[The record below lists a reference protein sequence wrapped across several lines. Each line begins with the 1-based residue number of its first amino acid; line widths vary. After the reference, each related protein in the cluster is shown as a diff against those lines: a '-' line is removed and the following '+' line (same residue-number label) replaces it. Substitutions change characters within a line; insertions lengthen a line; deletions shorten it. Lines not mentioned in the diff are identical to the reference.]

1 MPPLVIAL
9 AHARSLACAATPA
22 LSLDSPKVF
31 RMPPSVATPN
41 VHARW
46 CPMELIITEKDNA
59 ARRIAEILSE
69 GSASAERHNGVNVY
83 RWGTKRVV
91 GLSGH
96 VVGVDFPP
104 EYNDWRDVEPVELI
118 DAEVTK
124 APIQENIVTTLKQLA
139 KKAESAIIA
148 TDYDREGELI
158 GKEAY
163 ELIREATDVPVSR
176 VRFSSITER
185 EVREAFSAPDEI
197 DFDLAAA
204 GEARQIID
212 LVWGAALTRFL
223 SLSARQ
229 LGDDFI
235 SVGRVQ
241 SPTLKLIVDRER
253 EIQAFDPEDY
263 WEIFAALTKDAAEET
278 SADPTESGPDSVDGS
293 KFEAQYFYDDG
304 TEAERVWDEGSADA
318 AYADLAGADTVTVT
332 GVRRRTRTDSPPT
345 PFNTTAFI
353 SAAGSLG
360 YSAQRAMSIAEEL
373 YTAGYM
379 TYPRTD
385 NTVYPEDLEE
395 DELLDAF
402 VSSPDFGEDA
412 QSLLEQ
418 DDIVATEGDEETTDH
433 PPIHPTGEV
442 PPKSELSED
451 EWEVYELVVRRFFAT
466 VAEAATWERLRVVCE
481 AAGRS
486 LKANGK
492 RLIEPG
498 YHAVYPYS
506 SASENHVPDVE
517 EGEELAMS
525 DVRLEDKQTQ
535 PPRRY
540 GQSRLIETMEKKGL
554 GTKCLTEDTKV
565 LVRAENG
572 DIERRGIASVFDEGQ
587 VVLADGDTDVAVTE
601 ETPTV
606 LSLDERDRT
615 LAEQESTLV
624 SERPLNDGEGV
635 RTIATPRGTMT
646 VTDDHPLYVRQD
658 GEIMVRP
665 AAEVDTGSRLVAAR
679 RSPEMMV
686 EQTEET
692 VVSWAAFATDCD
704 KDSKLYGVDCGSEL
718 AVRREASGESQTEF
732 ADQYGSYSSAIGK
745 YERGEKAVPV
755 WLLAELDIRPDR
767 IHGLNYDRSF
777 RNPFPLEWSPEL
789 ARVIGCL
796 LGDGSIH
803 RNDDENV
810 VNVRYHNTDPV
821 LIARFARDIERLFD
835 IEPTISG
842 RSGRELH
849 HKRKHQVDVPSAV
862 GQALICILETVTE
875 NGTPA
880 VPEAVRPAFIGALFD
895 DEGHISREG
904 RAFISNTDHTMLTGV
919 AAMLTEM
926 GIETK
931 LAPDQHKLHI
941 RGRTNLERF
950 LNRVPIASDE
960 KFYRGLDAL
969 ATYEVTTRKA
979 ELLAAIRGEPKTG
992 AVLADTL
999 GVSRGSVH
1007 KYVRE
1012 LRAEGHVEKR
1022 INGSNRSL
1030 DDNRTVRYIATDFQG
1045 SVYATLH
1052 GEPSTVT
1059 VQDVEEREYDG
1070 HVYDLTVSERSP
1082 NFTVEGGAIV
1092 HNSTRHNSIEKL
1104 YDRGYI
1110 EGDPPRPTTLAMAVV
1125 EATEEFADRVVSDDM
1140 TAQLERDMTR
1150 IANGEATLDGVTD
1163 ESREMLQTVFE
1174 ELADSREEIGEHLQ
1188 ESLKA
1193 DKTLGPCPQ
1202 CGEAMLVRRSRQGS
1216 YFVGCDGFPECRNTL
1231 PLPSTG
1237 EPLVLDEACEDHEM
1251 HHVQMLAGRDTFVH
1265 GCPRCEAEKADE
1277 SDDEVIGPCP
1287 ECGVAPAEQRGGDS
1301 EARSASDRSSGQGP
1315 REEAAGASDGGELAI
1330 KHLRSGSRL
1339 VGCTRYPDCEYSLP
1353 LPRNGD
1359 IEVTDECCEEH
1370 DLPELVVDP
1379 DSDDPWELGCPI
1391 CNFEAYRA
1399 RNAIEELEDLNGIGG
1414 ATAEKLEAAGVDSLD
1429 ALREAD
1435 ADVVAAEVQGVSA
1448 SQVRDWQTELGA

>member
-1 MPPLVIAL
+1 
-9 AHARSLACAATPA
+9 
-22 LSLDSPKVF
+22 
-31 RMPPSVATPN
+31 
-41 VHARW
+41 
-46 CPMELIITEKDNA
+46 MELIITEKDNA

-69 GSASAERHNGVNVY
+69 GSAEAERRNGVNVY

-124 APIQENIVTTLKQLA
+124 EATQENIVTTLKQLA
-139 KKAESAIIA
+139 RKAESAVIA

-163 ELIREATDVPVSR
+163 ELIREVTDVPVSR

-185 EVREAFSAPDEI
+185 EVREAFAEPDEI

-263 WEIFAALTKDAAEET
+263 WEIFADLTKD
-278 SADPTESGPDSVDGS
+278 DS
-293 KFEAQYFYDDG
+293 KFEAQYFYDDDG
-304 TEAERVWDEGSADA
+304 KEAERVWDEDSADA
-318 AYADLAGADTVTVT
+318 AYADLSGVDAATVT
-332 GVRRRTRTDSPPT
+332 GVRRRSRTDSPPT

-353 SAAGSLG
+353 SAASSLG

-402 VSSPDFGEDA
+402 VSSSDFGEDA
-412 QSLLEQ
+412 EALLEQ

-433 PPIHPTGEV
+433 PPIHPTGEL
-442 PPKSELSED
+442 PSKSELSED

-466 VAEAATWERLRVVCE
+466 VAEPATWERLRVVAE

-492 RLIEPG
+492 RLVEPG

-554 GTKCLTEDTKV
+554 GTK
-565 LVRAENG
+565 
-572 DIERRGIASVFDEGQ
+572 
-587 VVLADGDTDVAVTE
+587 
-601 ETPTV
+601 
-606 LSLDERDRT
+606 
-615 LAEQESTLV
+615 
-624 SERPLNDGEGV
+624 
-635 RTIATPRGTMT
+635 
-646 VTDDHPLYVRQD
+646 
-658 GEIMVRP
+658 
-665 AAEVDTGSRLVAAR
+665 
-679 RSPEMMV
+679 
-686 EQTEET
+686 
-692 VVSWAAFATDCD
+692 
-704 KDSKLYGVDCGSEL
+704 
-718 AVRREASGESQTEF
+718 
-732 ADQYGSYSSAIGK
+732 
-745 YERGEKAVPV
+745 
-755 WLLAELDIRPDR
+755 
-767 IHGLNYDRSF
+767 
-777 RNPFPLEWSPEL
+777 
-789 ARVIGCL
+789 
-796 LGDGSIH
+796 
-803 RNDDENV
+803 
-810 VNVRYHNTDPV
+810 
-821 LIARFARDIERLFD
+821 
-835 IEPTISG
+835 
-842 RSGRELH
+842 
-849 HKRKHQVDVPSAV
+849 
-862 GQALICILETVTE
+862 
-875 NGTPA
+875 
-880 VPEAVRPAFIGALFD
+880 
-895 DEGHISREG
+895 
-904 RAFISNTDHTMLTGV
+904 
-919 AAMLTEM
+919 
-926 GIETK
+926 
-931 LAPDQHKLHI
+931 
-941 RGRTNLERF
+941 
-950 LNRVPIASDE
+950 
-960 KFYRGLDAL
+960 
-969 ATYEVTTRKA
+969 
-979 ELLAAIRGEPKTG
+979 
-992 AVLADTL
+992 
-999 GVSRGSVH
+999 
-1007 KYVRE
+1007 
-1012 LRAEGHVEKR
+1012 
-1022 INGSNRSL
+1022 
-1030 DDNRTVRYIATDFQG
+1030 
-1045 SVYATLH
+1045 
-1052 GEPSTVT
+1052 
-1059 VQDVEEREYDG
+1059 
-1070 HVYDLTVSERSP
+1070 
-1082 NFTVEGGAIV
+1082 
-1092 HNSTRHNSIEKL
+1092 STRHNSIEKL

-1110 EGDPPRPTTLAMAVV
+1110 EGDSPRPTTLAMAVV
-1125 EATEEFADRVVSDDM
+1125 EAAEEFADRVVSDDM
-1140 TAQLERDMTR
+1140 TAQLEQDMTR
-1150 IANGEATLDGVTD
+1150 IANGEATLDEVTD
-1163 ESREMLQTVFE
+1163 ESREMLQRVFD

-1237 EPLVLDEACEDHEM
+1237 EPLVLEDECEEHEM
-1251 HHVQMLAGRDTFVH
+1251 HHVKMLAGRDTFVH

-1277 SDDEVIGPCP
+1277 SEDEVIGPCP
-1287 ECGVAPAEQRGGDS
+1287 DCHDS
-1301 EARSASDRSSGQGP
+1301 E
-1315 REEAAGASDGGELAI
+1315 GGELAI

-1359 IEVTDECCEEH
+1359 IEVTDEFCDEH

-1391 CNFEAYRA
+1391 CNFEEYRA
-1399 RNAIEELEDLNGIGG
+1399 RNAVEELEDLSGIGG

-1435 ADVVAAEVQGVSA
+1435 ADVVATEVQGVSA
-1448 SQVRDWQTELGA
+1448 SQVRDWQTELEA

>member
-1 MPPLVIAL
+1 
-9 AHARSLACAATPA
+9 
-22 LSLDSPKVF
+22 
-31 RMPPSVATPN
+31 
-41 VHARW
+41 
-46 CPMELIITEKDNA
+46 MELIITEKDNA
-59 ARRIAEILSE
+59 ARRIADILSE
-69 GSASAERHNGVNVY
+69 GSASAERRNGVNVY
-83 RWGTKRVV
+83 RWGTKRVI

-124 APIQENIVTTLKQLA
+124 EATQENIVTTLKQLA
-139 KKAESAIIA
+139 RKTESAIIA

-163 ELIREATDVPVSR
+163 ELIREVTDMPVSR

-185 EVREAFSAPDEI
+185 EVREAFADPDDI

-263 WEIFAALTKDAAEET
+263 WEIFADLTKD
-278 SADPTESGPDSVDGS
+278 EST
-293 KFEAQYFYDDG
+293 FEAQYFYDDDG
-304 TEAERVWDEGSADA
+304 SEAERVWDEDAADA
-318 AYADLAGADTVTVT
+318 ADADLREVDAATVTS
-332 GVRRRTRTDSPPT
+332 VRRRTRTDNPPA

-353 SAAGSLG
+353 SAASSLG

-412 QSLLEQ
+412 ESLLEQ
-418 DDIVATEGDEETTDH
+418 DEIVATEGDEETTDH
-433 PPIHPTGEV
+433 PPIHPTGEL

-451 EWEVYELVVRRFFAT
+451 EWDVYELVVRRFFAT
-466 VAEAATWERLRVVCE
+466 VADAATWERLRVVAE

-492 RLIEPG
+492 RLVEPG

-506 SASENHVPDVE
+506 SASENHVPDVS

-525 DVRLEDKQTQ
+525 EVRLEAKQTQ

-554 GTKCLTEDTKV
+554 GTKCLTADTNV
-565 LVRAENG
+565 LVRSPEG
-572 DIERRGIASVFDEGQ
+572 DIERRNVASVFDDGQ
-587 VVLADGDTDVAVTE
+587 VVLADGDTDIAATE

-606 LSLDERDRT
+606 LSLDEQVGT

-624 SERPLNDGEGV
+624 SERSLDDDEDV
-635 RTIATPRGTMT
+635 RTVVTPRGTMT
-646 VTDDHPLYVRQD
+646 VTDDHPMYVRQ
-658 GEIMVRP
+658 GEAVTVRP
-665 AAEVDTGSRLVAAR
+665 ASEVDTGTELVAAR
-679 RSPEMMV
+679 RPPETMV
-686 EQTEET
+686 ESTDET
-692 VVSWAAFATDCD
+692 AVSWQAFAADCD
-704 KDSKLYGVDCGSEL
+704 KDSKLYGIDCGTEL
-718 AVRREASGESQTEF
+718 TAKREARGESQTEF
-732 ADQYGSYSSAIGK
+732 ADRYGSYSSAIGK
-745 YERGEKAVPV
+745 YERGQKDVPV
-755 WLLAELDIRPDR
+755 WLLGELDIRPDR
-767 IHGLNYDRSF
+767 IHGLNYDTSF
-777 RNPFPLEWSPEL
+777 ENPFPLEWSPEL
-789 ARVIGCL
+789 ARVVGCL

-803 RNDDENV
+803 RNDYENV
-810 VNVRYHNTDPV
+810 VDVRYHNTDPV
-821 LIARFARDIERLFD
+821 LIERFARDIERLFD
-835 IEPTISG
+835 TEPVASDRPG
-842 RSGRELH
+842 RKSH
-849 HKRKHQVDVPSAV
+849 HKRKYQVDIPSAV
-862 GQALICILETVTE
+862 GRALVYILETVTE
-875 NGTPA
+875 NGAPV
-880 VPEAVRPAFIGALFD
+880 VPDAVRPAFVGALFD

-904 RAFISNTDHTMLTGV
+904 KAFISNTDHTLLTGV
-919 AAMLTEM
+919 AAMLAEM

-950 LNRVPIASDE
+950 LDRIPIASDE

-979 ELLAAIRGEPKTG
+979 ALLAAIREEPKTS
-992 AVLADTL
+992 AALAESL
-999 GVSRGSVH
+999 GVSQGSIN

-1012 LRAEGHVEKR
+1012 LRESGHVEKR
-1022 INGSNRSL
+1022 IEGSNRSL
-1030 DDNRTVRYIATDFQG
+1030 DENRTVQYVATGFEE
-1045 SVYATLH
+1045 SVYATVH
-1052 GEPSTVT
+1052 GEPSTTT
-1059 VQDVEEREYDG
+1059 VRAVEECEYDG
-1070 HVYDLTVSERSP
+1070 PVYDLTVSENAP
-1082 NFTVEGGAIV
+1082 NFAVEGGAVV

-1110 EGDPPRPTTLAMAVV
+1110 ENDPPRPTTLAMAVV
-1125 EATEEFADRVVSDDM
+1125 EAAEEFADRVVSDDM
-1140 TAQLERDMTR
+1140 TAQLEADMTR
-1150 IANGEATLDGVTD
+1150 IANGEASLDEVTN
-1163 ESREMLQTVFE
+1163 ESREMLQRVFD
-1174 ELADSREEIGEHLQ
+1174 ELANSREEIGEHLQ

-1237 EPLVLDEACEDHEM
+1237 EPLVLDEECEDHEM
-1251 HHVQMLAGRDTFVH
+1251 HHVKMLAGRDTFVH

-1277 SDDEVIGPCP
+1277 SEDEVIGPCP
-1287 ECGVAPAEQRGGDS
+1287 DCHEPDN
-1301 EARSASDRSSGQGP
+1301 
-1315 REEAAGASDGGELAI
+1315 GELAI

-1359 IEVTDECCEEH
+1359 IEVTDEFCEEH

-1391 CNFEAYRA
+1391 CNFEEYRA
-1399 RNAIEELEDLNGIGG
+1399 RNAIEGLEDLNGIGG
-1414 ATAEKLEAAGVDSLD
+1414 ATAEKLEAAGVDSLQT
-1429 ALREAD
+1429 LQEAD
-1435 ADVVAAEVQGVSA
+1435 ADVIAAEVQGVSA
-1448 SQVRDWQTELGA
+1448 SQVRDWQTELEA